1 LTLRALPP
9 EPADRARDQA
19 DTREA
24 LTTLAH
30 ELEGLAAYVGKGD
43 RSAPSAM
50 PDPAEL
56 RRREASLRELLAD
69 QPEELVELLRA
80 RVAAL
85 RVAMQQDPVL
95 WRPDVQQ
102 LQDFERLL
110 DRSGEELRERVTFR
124 FADALDAWRHEA
136 LRRLLEDLAELATLV
151 PRVRAQREETE
162 RLARLFGAGGAGAV
176 AWEEAR
182 AAIALSARYGGLRLE
197 PILGL
202 LPLGEDP
209 ASGLFEFL
217 LVSSGAAPE
226 RDELDGRWRMQAESG
241 AVLVLLPGGRFRMG
255 QGDGEGP
262 RLPKS
267 LPQHEVELAPFF
279 LSKYELTVAQAVHL
293 GGFPPEKTP
302 PADGRMPLVLD
313 WERARAMLHRH
324 GLELPTE
331 AQWEYAARAG
341 ESALAL
347 EGFANVF
354 AGFAN
359 VFDQARA
366 TALQGERTHDDVT
379 AVEFD
384 DGFSGP
390 APIGSF
396 RPNAFGLH
404 DVLGNVSEW
413 CLDHHVGRAYS
424 TLPARVDDGLRAT
437 VVSAQMRSV
446 RGGSYADGTVVCR
459 PAYRGSDSPGKLSY
473 STGLRPARSISP
485 D

>member
-1 LTLRALPP
+1 
-9 EPADRARDQA
+9 
-19 DTREA
+19 
-24 LTTLAH
+24 
-30 ELEGLAAYVGKGD
+30 
-43 RSAPSAM
+43 
-50 PDPAEL
+50 
-56 RRREASLRELLAD
+56 
-69 QPEELVELLRA
+69 
-80 RVAAL
+80 
-85 RVAMQQDPVL
+85 
-95 WRPDVQQ
+95 
-102 LQDFERLL
+102 
-110 DRSGEELRERVTFR
+110 
-124 FADALDAWRHEA
+124 
-136 LRRLLEDLAELATLV
+136 
-151 PRVRAQREETE
+151 
-162 RLARLFGAGGAGAV
+162 
-176 AWEEAR
+176 
-182 AAIALSARYGGLRLE
+182 
-197 PILGL
+197 
-202 LPLGEDP
+202 
-209 ASGLFEFL
+209 
-217 LVSSGAAPE
+217 
-226 RDELDGRWRMQAESG
+226 MQAESG
-241 AVLVLLPGGRFRMG
+241 AVLVLLPGGRFRMR
-255 QGDGEGP
+255 QGDDEGP

-267 LPQHEVELAPFF
+267 HPQHEVELAPFF
-279 LSKYELTVAQAVHL
+279 LSRYELTVAQAVRL

-341 ESALAL
+341 TSALAL

-354 AGFAN
+354 
-359 VFDQARA
+359 DLARS
-366 TALQGERTHDDVT
+366 TALRDERTHDDVT
-379 AVEFD
+379 AVGFD

-446 RGGSYADGTVVCR
+446 RGGSYADGAVVCR
-459 PAYRGSDSPGKLSY
+459 PAFRGSDSPGKLSY